1 MSVTRRHLT
10 ASLLAGAIFMPA
22 VPLITSPAIAQ
33 QSVNVRGLGVV
44 AVDNVDVRVVSVD
57 LPSRNVVVERSGRQ
71 WRITV
76 PEDFG
81 SLAALRRRDR
91 LSISRVESALI
102 AVTPARRGTKPDV
115 VFTVARDEGLFG
127 NLPARWVVRNVTV
140 TAQFTS
146 FDAAS
151 GTVRYVGPEGAR
163 SLRVIDPA
171 VISVLQTLRRGDMVN
186 LVFTEATQIVLTPRR
201 L

>member
-1 MSVTRRHLT
+1 MFVPRHQ
-10 ASLLAGAIFMPA
+10 LLAALISGAMLVA
-22 VPLITSPAIAQ
+22 TAGMVTSPALAQ
-33 QSVNVRGLGVV
+33 RSVNVRGLGAV

-91 LSISRVESALI
+91 LTIDRVESALVAI
-102 AVTPARRGTKPDV
+102 TPAGRGTKPDA
-115 VFTVARDEGLFG
+115 VFTTARDEGLFD
-127 NLPARWVVRNVTV
+127 NLPARWIVRNVTI
-140 TAQFTS
+140 TARFTS
-146 FDAAS
+146 FDKAS
-151 GTVRYVGPEGAR
+151 NVVRYVGPEGPRTIRA
-163 SLRVIDPA
+163 IDPT
-171 VISVLQTLRRGDMVN
+171 VISVLQTLRRGDMVS
-186 LVFTEATQIVLTPRR
+186 LVFTEATRIVLTPRR